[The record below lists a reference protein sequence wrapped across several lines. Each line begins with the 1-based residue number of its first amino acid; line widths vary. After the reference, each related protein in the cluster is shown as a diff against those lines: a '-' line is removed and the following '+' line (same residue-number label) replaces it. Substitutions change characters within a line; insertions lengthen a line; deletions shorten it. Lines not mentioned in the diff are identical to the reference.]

1 MTYLLMALGGLAQIW
16 AWRLV
21 AVGYLSIWGA
31 TVPALGAC
39 GIAALITAEVALSPK
54 VSVPIAIVAGLAAG
68 VVLYAATRGFLVVA
82 TASPYLRRASQ
93 EIYSEQGSLSTGMAL
108 VLSLAI
114 AVPGEE
120 LFWRGL
126 FQGQGVADLGN
137 LGGFLLAWLSYI
149 VVNAA
154 SGMPALILG
163 GIVGGFVWGALA
175 LWTHGVLA
183 ALCCH
188 AVWTALMLVRPPV
201 SGARSR
207 GRSALRM

>member
-1 MTYLLMALGGLAQIW
+1 MPA
-16 AWRLV
+16 LV
-21 AVGYLSIWGA
+21 A
-31 TVPALGAC
+31 C
-39 GIAALITAEVALSPK
+39 GLAALITNRLALSPS
-54 VSVPIAIVAGLAAG
+54 VSVPISLLGGLAAG
-68 VVLYAATRGFLVVA
+68 VALFVATRGFLVVA
-82 TASPYLRRASQ
+82 TASPTLRRASRQ
-93 EIYSEQGSLSTGMAL
+93 IYQEQGSLSTPAAL
-108 VLSLAI
+108 VVSLAL